1 MGNPAELSGLSS
13 LVRTVMDTV
22 RDLVSRVGRLER
34 ERAVYFERAQVTAY
48 TGGSTQ
54 CTVTYPS
61 GAPRTLPYLSPYV
74 PVVNDQVL
82 VVNSPAWS
90 GVVGKVSV

>member
-1 MGNPAELSGLSS
+1 MGVLPTAPAYQVALLWEQIRALSEA
-13 LVRTVMDTV
+13 VRVLQDALNNETH
-22 RDLVSRVGRLER
+22 
-34 ERAVYFERAQVTAY
+34 ERAQVTAY
-48 TGGSTQ
+48 SGGTQ

-61 GAPRTLPYLSPYV
+61 GAPRTLAYLSPYV

-82 VVNSPAWS
+82 IVNSPSWS